1 MKMTDE
7 SMKQA
12 LEKYNNESGGPLYY
26 CYGYVLAKA
35 GVRLVTGAASSF
47 LTKCYIIGVTR
58 SQMILVQCSMTN
70 EEIDHQIVP
79 LYTIQKVKI
88 HTGGFGLQKIITLVF
103 EDNSKMTI
111 NANKTILGIKEQGRN
126 LQSICDIL
134 SSLNRE

>member
-26 CYGYVLAKA
+26 CYGYVRANL
-35 GVRLVTGAASSF
+35 GVQLVTGAASNF
-47 LTKCYIIGVTR
+47 LTECYIIGVTR

-70 EEIDHQIVP
+70 KEIDHKIVP

-103 EDNSKMTI
+103 KDNSKMTI
-111 NANKTILGIKEQGRN
+111 NANKTILGIKEQGKN

-134 SSLNRE
+134 TSLNRE